1 MMREKMSDEV
11 FRSPKKR
18 GRIAVFLSGRGSNFQ
33 AIHDAILAGK
43 INAEIVLVFSNKKE
57 APGLKTAQER
67 NLETLYLNP
76 KEYKTREDY
85 DEAVIEEVKKRDV
98 DLICLA
104 GYMRILTPLFCNVF
118 LNRIINIHPAL
129 LPSFPGLHVQQ
140 KAIDWGVR
148 YSGATV
154 HFVTPEVDMG
164 PIILQAVVPVLQD
177 DTEEILSGRI
187 LKEEHKI
194 YPESVRLFF
203 EGRLEVRGRRVFI
216 T

>member
-1 MMREKMSDEV
+1 MFDDV
-11 FRSPKKR
+11 FRSPKKK
-18 GRIAVFLSGRGSNFQ
+18 GRIAVFLSGRGSNFR
-33 AIHDAILAGK
+33 AIHDAILEGK
-43 INAEIVLVFSNKKE
+43 LNAEIVLVFSNKKE
-57 APGLKTAQER
+57 APGLKIAQEQ

-76 KEYKTREDY
+76 KEFETREDY
-85 DEAVIEEVKKRDV
+85 DASLIQEVKKRDV

-104 GYMRILTPLFCNVF
+104 GYMRILTPLFCKAF
-118 LNRIINIHPAL
+118 LNRILNIHPAL

-164 PIILQAVVPVLQD
+164 PIILQTVVPVLQD
-177 DTEEILSGRI
+177 DTEETLSERI
-187 LKEEHKI
+187 LEEEHKI

-216 T
+216 N